1 MKYPAGL
8 LDPGIRKFEARMLDR
23 GFRKYLRCTYPTPRC
38 SDHKLSKVLNGD
50 QEVFEV
56 LEDSDQEVSKMLDR
70 MIRKYPSC

>member
-8 LDPGIRKFEARMLDR
+8 LDPGIRKFAARMLDR

-38 SDHKLSKVLNGD
+38 SDQKLSKVLNGD

-56 LEDSDQEVSKMLDR
+56 LDSDQEVTEVLDKR
-70 MIRKYPSC
+70 S